1 MFFSQSYTGGHTPCC
16 QSVARQV
23 GCVACGLPGVSPLSG
38 GSNACVAGGSNACV
52 AGGMIMP
59 PKGST
64 QRGIPPLGDSLVT
77 FSSGR
82 KLPGARGGAPAWW
95 VQELSAPQKPRG
107 AKHGKAMLSRCTC
120 SILPFCLGYTEK
132 RTNFFYLP
140 QKHFAGTRRL
150 YAIQGK
156 FKKRWK
162 RRRFRA
168 IMRTE
173 FCRPAAF
180 CTGRRR

>member
-23 GCVACGLPGVSPLSG
+23 GCVACGLPGVSPLS
-38 GSNACVAGGSNACV
+38 GGSNACV

-95 VQELSAPQKPRG
+95 VQELSAPQKPPRG
-107 AKHGKAMLSRCTC
+107 AEHGKAMLLRNAR